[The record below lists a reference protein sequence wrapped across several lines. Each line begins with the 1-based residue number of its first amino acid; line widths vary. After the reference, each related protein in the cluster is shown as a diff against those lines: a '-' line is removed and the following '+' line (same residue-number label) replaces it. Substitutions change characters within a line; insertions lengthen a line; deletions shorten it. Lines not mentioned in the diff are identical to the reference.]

1 MINLRRLVRKYFF
14 YIELF
19 LAFILRTVM
28 LIDGKIIASQLRM
41 QLLRRMFS
49 SFREKLI
56 ILLGVLGFYFLLFR
70 GMH

>member
-28 LIDGKIIASQLRM
+28 LIDGKIFASQLRV

-49 SFREKLI
+49 IFREKLI

>member
-1 MINLRRLVRKYFF
+1 
-14 YIELF
+14 
-19 LAFILRTVM
+19 M
-28 LIDGKIIASQLRM
+28 LIDGKIIASQLRV

-49 SFREKLI
+49 IFREKLI

>member
-1 MINLRRLVRKYFF
+1 
-14 YIELF
+14 
-19 LAFILRTVM
+19 M
-28 LIDGKIIASQLRM
+28 LIYGKIFASQLRM